1 MEIEIT
7 YCAAWNYKP
16 QADRVSAEIEDLTG
30 HITTLNPGSG
40 GVFDI
45 RCDGEIIFSK
55 FETKRFPDAGEMA
68 ELL

>member
-1 MEIEIT
+1 
-7 YCAAWNYKP
+7 
-16 QADRVSAEIEDLTG
+16 VSAEIEDVTG

-55 FETKRFPDAGEMA
+55 FETKRFPDVGEIA